1 MSLHTLMTATP
12 ARILSEPV
20 VFGIIYLG
28 TIIIIGIAT
37 GWVYY
42 DAKER
47 EIRRGWAWAS
57 AVGILSLLGG
67 IPGILVFII
76 YLIHR

>member
-1 MSLHTLMTATP
+1 MTAIP

-47 EIRRGWAWAS
+47 EIRRAWAWAG